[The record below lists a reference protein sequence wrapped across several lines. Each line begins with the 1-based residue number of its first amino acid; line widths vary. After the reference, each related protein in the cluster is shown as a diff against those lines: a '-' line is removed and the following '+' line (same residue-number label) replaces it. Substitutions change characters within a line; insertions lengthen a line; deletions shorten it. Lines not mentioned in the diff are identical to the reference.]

1 MTRRF
6 TVLGTT
12 LLALAT
18 TAPAVATA
26 AQARETPA
34 TSPWDV
40 ATGSATGSPA
50 ARSAAQVQEYWT
62 PERMAA
68 ARPTPAPEVSPAEA
82 AASAR
87 TAAAEPPVAE
97 PETGDG
103 HIPPA
108 ADAGEPAIGTRA
120 LTYFSTSKI
129 WAGHGRMPA
138 QTIGKLYYTRNGNGY
153 YCSAATINSSNRNTI
168 WTAGHCVTDGNR
180 NWYSNFTFVPDFHDG
195 TRPHGTW
202 TARSWAAPNGYFD
215 GKNHRY
221 DMAALAL
228 NLNNGRRVG
237 DVVGYQGYR
246 FGESYNETTF
256 HDTRAFGYPQNT
268 HPARSGISSNKLRF
282 CVGYAATDALY
293 KRIGC
298 DMGGGSSGGPWIT
311 EMPLSRGWG
320 YIIGHNAWH
329 YGNDPWEYGPTLG
342 TAAINVRD
350 AVHTD

>member
-6 TVLGTT
+6 TVLGTA
-12 LLALAT
+12 LLALAAA
-18 TAPAVATA
+18 APAA
-26 AQARETPA
+26 AADTRPEAPA
-34 TSPWDV
+34 ASPWDP
-40 ATGSATGSPA
+40 ATGTAAGAGA
-50 ARSAAQVQEYWT
+50 ARSAAQVEEYWT

-68 ARPTPAPEVSPAEA
+68 AEPTPAPAVSPAEA
-82 AASAR
+82 AASAQA
-87 TAAAEPPVAE
+87 AAAEPPAAE
-97 PETGDG
+97 PEVGEG
-103 HIPPA
+103 RMPA
-108 ADAGEPAIGTRA
+108 ASGAGGPAFDTKA
-120 LTYFSTSKI
+120 LTYFSTSKV
-129 WAGHGRMPA
+129 WADHGRMPA
-138 QTIGKLYYTRNGNGY
+138 QTVGKLYYTRNGSGY

-168 WTAGHCVTDGNR
+168 WTAGHCVTDGSE
-180 NWYSNFTFVPDFHDG
+180 NWYSNFAFVPDFHDG
-195 TRPHGTW
+195 KRPFGTW
-202 TARSWAAPNGYFD
+202 TGRSWAAPNGYFD

-221 DMAALAL
+221 DMAAIAL

-246 FGESYNETTF
+246 FGETYNETTF

>member
-6 TVLGTT
+6 AVLGTA
-12 LLALAT
+12 LLALVG
-18 TAPAVATA
+18 TAPAVATG
-26 AQARETPA
+26 AQARETPGSDA
-34 TSPWDV
+34 WEA
-40 ATGSATGSPA
+40 ATGTASGATAA
-50 ARSAAQVQEYWT
+50 ARVQEYWT

-68 ARPTPAPEVSPAEA
+68 ARPTPAPEVTPRSA
-82 AASAR
+82 AAAR
-87 TAAAEPPVAE
+87 AAEAEPPPAAA
-97 PETGDG
+97 PESGDG
-103 HIPPA
+103 YNPSGA
-108 ADAGEPAIGTRA
+108 AGSGGSGFGTLA
-120 LTYFSTSKI
+120 LSYFSTSKV
-129 WAGHGRMPA
+129 WADHGRMPA
-138 QTIGKLYYTRNGNGY
+138 RTVGKLYYTRNGAGY
-153 YCSAATINSSNRNTI
+153 YCSASTINSSNRNTI
-168 WTAGHCVTDGNR
+168 WTAGHCVTDGSR

-195 TRPHGTW
+195 KRPYGTW

-221 DMAALAL
+221 DMAAIAL
-228 NLNNGRRVG
+228 NLSNGRRVG

-246 FGESYNETTF
+246 FGEGYNETTF

-268 HPARSGISSNKLRF
+268 HPARSGISSSKLRF

-350 AVHTD
+350 AVHTK